1 MNNTIIEINLMEMS
15 QIYVHAAG
23 RAIIEKY
30 GGPYEHTEQKDLIT
44 DQIINKAKSSKI
56 NGLNPWWTVLKKVAA
71 VILALGITAGAIFT
85 FSEPARAAIV
95 NWFREIKGDHII
107 YHFEGEDNGET
118 IKIPT
123 FGWLP
128 EGFEQ
133 KDVYQDD
140 STYDVYFEDNSGESI
155 DFGCY
160 RIGTE
165 GVTEIITQEDN
176 MERITINGIECDYY
190 QTLESDG
197 ASILLWRDEEN
208 NVGCELGSTLDKETI
223 KRIAENIVF
232 D

>member
-1 MNNTIIEINLMEMS
+1 MNNTLSEMNLMEIS
-15 QIYVHAAG
+15 RIYVHAAG

-30 GGPYEHTEQKDLIT
+30 GGPYEPTEEKERIADR
-44 DQIINKAKSSKI
+44 IIDKAKAYKTHRSATWR
-56 NGLNPWWTVLKKVAA
+56 NVLKRVAIIA
-71 VILALGITAGAIFT
+71 LVLGITAGAIFT

-133 KDVYQDD
+133 KDLYQDD

-208 NVGCELGSTLDKETI
+208 NVGCELGSTLDKEMII
-223 KRIAENIVF
+223 KIAENISF
-232 D
+232 